1 MNVSALILSISAT
14 IWFTAMA
21 TAFFL
26 LGIWLSSMIPP
37 VDLIAY
43 WMFAW
48 VIFGALA
55 AAPVVMYHY
64 LSDL

>member
-1 MNVSALILSISAT
+1 MV
-14 IWFTAMA
+14 

-26 LGIWLSSMIPP
+26 LGIWLGSMLTA

-43 WMFAW
+43 WIFAW

>member
-1 MNVSALILSISAT
+1 MV
-14 IWFTAMA
+14 
-21 TAFFL
+21 TAFFF
-26 LGIWLSSMIPP
+26 LGIWLGSMVAAADI
-37 VDLIAY
+37 IAY

-48 VIFGALA
+48 VMFGALA